1 MPLCTHIDVGIR
13 IQCLVLLEHGIH
25 IDIVAKIT
33 NVTKSSI
40 YQYCQVAIAQG
51 YDPTKSRQIL
61 LSYLEDAPKSGRP
74 TVCTAEMVQKAIASV
89 TGSAEG
95 RQNNTTQTGAICG
108 ISHATVH
115 QILQQSRFRSCK
127 RTVKPG
133 LTEAMQEARY

>member
-74 TVCTAEMVQKAIASV
+74 TVCTADIVQKVIV
-89 TGSAEG
+89 TALPYGSI
-95 RQNNTTQTGAICG
+95 QP
-108 ISHATVH
+108 
-115 QILQQSRFRSCK
+115 K
-127 RTVKPG
+127 RTCRP
-133 LTEAMQEARY
+133 TAARDCN